1 MLNIYFQMMM
11 KYSANVFALCLY
23 EWTDEEGSGPLAMI
37 IIPSLLAL
45 STLIV
50 VSQIIWSFV
59 TKRLSAQV
67 ITASS
72 SNVNGMWKRQQFEPK
87 CQFIFSFIAWFFWD
101 KSWETV
107 SAESTIFQKGSP
119 YPWTQA
125 SGLCGL
131 HRKLW
136 VYGRYLLSAP
146 WWRLSRFR
154 WDVMGQSARVS

>member
-72 SNVNGMWKRQQFEPK
+72 SNVNGM
-87 CQFIFSFIAWFFWD
+87 
-101 KSWETV
+101 
-107 SAESTIFQKGSP
+107 
-119 YPWTQA
+119 
-125 SGLCGL
+125 
-131 HRKLW
+131 
-136 VYGRYLLSAP
+136 
-146 WWRLSRFR
+146 
-154 WDVMGQSARVS
+154 